1 MGCTWQEV
9 DVVIHSNM
17 LVSTQDDPWSA
28 PAHFFQPHWLMLQHV
43 HHDGSLMD
51 LRIQV
56 SFKTQLLSK
65 HKNVKDQP
73 LQHQTCGNKSAKKTS
88 QAILQNTLTLTMALQ
103 STLNLT
109 LTFQNT
115 LTLQE
120 TQTLTL

>member
-1 MGCTWQEV
+1 MHT
-9 DVVIHSNM
+9 NM
-17 LVSTQDDPWSA
+17 VVSTQDNPWSA
-28 PAHFFQPHWLMLQHV
+28 PAHFFQPHWAMLQHV
-43 HHDGSLMD
+43 HHNGSLMD

-56 SFKTQLLSK
+56 SISQILSK

-120 TQTLTL
+120 TQTLTM

>member
-9 DVVIHSNM
+9 AVVIHTNM

-28 PAHFFQPHWLMLQHV
+28 PAHFFQPHWAMLQHV

-51 LRIQV
+51 LRIQL
-56 SFKTQLLSK
+56 SLKTQ
-65 HKNVKDQP
+65 

-88 QAILQNTLTLTMALQ
+88 QASLQNTLTLTMTLQ

-120 TQTLTL
+120 TQTLTP